1 MLERA
6 RKAEGEAA
14 ALKAQLKTE
23 TTTSKK
29 AIRDM
34 EAALSESTALSQK
47 SEREYITLRDGM
59 KGMADTWKQDTD
71 RLREE
76 MRRREEKLRTE
87 GERLAKM
94 YKDLVEKIKSSNE
107 GRELV
112 KSFKEEDRRRTEEV
126 ESVWME
132 QIETLKLE
140 VEKQEKTTESA
151 NKTAKSV
158 STSFMEIIL
167 LMISYL
173 FTTGIWPRN

>member
-1 MLERA
+1 VLERA

-14 ALKAQLKTE
+14 ALKGQLKTE

-29 AIRDM
+29 TIREM
-34 EAALSESTALSQK
+34 EASLSESTALSQK

-59 KGMADTWKQDTD
+59 KGMAETWKQDTD

-94 YKDLVEKIKSSNE
+94 YKDLVEKVKSSNE

-112 KSFKEEDRRRTEEV
+112 KSFKEEDRRRAEEV
-126 ESVWME
+126 ESLWMK

-140 VEKQEKTTESA
+140 VENQEKTTEAA
-151 NKTAKSV
+151 NKTAK
-158 STSFMEIIL
+158 
-167 LMISYL
+167 
-173 FTTGIWPRN
+173 

>member
-14 ALKAQLKTE
+14 ALKAQLKSE

-29 AIRDM
+29 TIREM

-59 KGMADTWKQDTD
+59 KSMAETWKQDTD

-87 GERLAKM
+87 GERLGKM
-94 YKDLVEKIKSSNE
+94 YKDLVERIKSSNE
-107 GRELV
+107 GRELI
-112 KSFKEEDRRRTEEV
+112 KTFKEEDRRRTEEV
-126 ESVWME
+126 ESLWTK
-132 QIETLKLE
+132 QISTLKSE
-140 VEKQEKTTESA
+140 VEKQEKSTEVA
-151 NKTAKSV
+151 NKTAK
-158 STSFMEIIL
+158 
-167 LMISYL
+167 
-173 FTTGIWPRN
+173 

>member
-6 RKAEGEAA
+6 RKAESEAA

-29 AIRDM
+29 TIREM

-59 KGMADTWKQDTD
+59 KGMAETWKQDTD

-76 MRRREEKLRTE
+76 KLRTE
-87 GERLAKM
+87 GERLGKM
-94 YKDLVEKIKSSNE
+94 YKDLVEKVKSSNE

-112 KSFKEEDRRRTEEV
+112 KTFKEEDRRRAEEV
-126 ESVWME
+126 ESLWMK
-132 QIETLKLE
+132 QIEKLKLE
-140 VEKQEKTTESA
+140 VEEQEKTTEAA
-151 NKTAKSV
+151 NKTA
-158 STSFMEIIL
+158 L
-167 LMISYL
+167 
-173 FTTGIWPRN
+173 